1 MKNKVTVIGAGNVG
15 ASTALYIA
23 ERGLA
28 DVTLIDRPEMDGM
41 PQGKALDMEEAAPLW
56 HKGVRMTGSTNLADV
71 AGSDVVVMT
80 AGFPRKP
87 GMSRTDLLK
96 ANADIIKPA
105 AEAVKQY
112 APNAYVVVV
121 TNPLDVM
128 AWYFSHTA
136 GFPRKPGMSRTDLL
150 KANADII
157 KPAAEAV
164 KQYAPNAYVV
174 VVTNPLDV
182 MAWYFSHITGFPANR
197 VIGMAGI
204 LDSARFRAFLAMEL
218 GVSGADIQA
227 MVLGGHGDSMVPV
240 TQYTV
245 AGGIPVSELIP
256 ADRLTQIVQ
265 RTRDG
270 GAEIVKLLK
279 TGSAYY
285 APAMS
290 AVEMVEA
297 ILLDQKRLVPCSVA
311 LNGEYGLKDLFIGV
325 PIVLG
330 GKGVERIVSLKL
342 SEADQAAL
350 HKSAKDVADM
360 IAELKS

>member
-128 AWYFSHTA
+128 AWYFSH
-136 GFPRKPGMSRTDLL
+136 
-150 KANADII
+150 
-157 KPAAEAV
+157 
-164 KQYAPNAYVV
+164 
-174 VVTNPLDV
+174 
-182 MAWYFSHITGFPANR
+182 ITGFPANR

-240 TQYTV
+240 TKYTV
-245 AGGIPVSELIP
+245 AGGIPVEELIP
-256 ADRLTQIVQ
+256 ADRLAQIVQ

-342 SEADQAAL
+342 SDADQAAL
-350 HKSAKDVADM
+350 HKSAKDVSDM

>member
-28 DVTLIDRPEMDGM
+28 DVTLVDIVEGM
-41 PQGKALDMEEAAPLW
+41 PQGKALDLQQAAPLW
-56 HKGVRMTGSTNLADV
+56 HRGGTLAGANDLAAV

-96 ANADIIKPA
+96 ANADIVRPA
-105 AEAVKQY
+105 AEAVRKH
-112 APNAYVVVV
+112 APNATVVVV

-128 AWYFSHTA
+128 AWLFW
-136 GFPRKPGMSRTDLL
+136 K
-150 KANADII
+150 
-157 KPAAEAV
+157 V
-164 KQYAPNAYVV
+164 
-174 VVTNPLDV
+174 
-182 MAWYFSHITGFPANR
+182 TGFPKQR
-197 VIGMAGI
+197 VLGMAGI
-204 LDSARFRAFLAMEL
+204 LDSARLRAFIAMEL
-218 GVSGADIQA
+218 GVSGADVQA
-227 MVLGGHGDSMVPV
+227 MVLGGHGDSMVPLPRF
-240 TQYTV
+240 TTV
-245 AGGIPVSELIP
+245 SGVPIGELLP
-256 ADRLTQIVQ
+256 AERIAAIAQ
-265 RTRDG
+265 RTREG

-297 ILLDQKRLVPCSVA
+297 ILTDQKRLVPCSV
-311 LNGEYGLKDLFIGV
+311 LLQGEYGMRDIFLGV

-330 GKGVERIVSLKL
+330 AKGVEKLIELKL
-342 SEADQAAL
+342 TAEELGAL
-350 HKSAKDVADM
+350 QKSGKDVETSIADLGV
-360 IAELKS
+360 AV